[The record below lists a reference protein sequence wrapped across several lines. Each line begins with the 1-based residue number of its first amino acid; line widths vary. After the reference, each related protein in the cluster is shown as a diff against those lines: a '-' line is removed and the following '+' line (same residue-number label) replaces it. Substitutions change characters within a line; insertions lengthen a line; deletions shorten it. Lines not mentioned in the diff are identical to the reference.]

1 MLAEVGREGRASV
14 GRRSSYQLLITHQE
28 LSVGTRPAGHRVR
41 KLRSQFIYLWS
52 FLSSPCT
59 RGSFSSPD
67 NVNNERAV
75 SGSGGGTAEQN
86 KASNRRS
93 LLQTQGQHGTMAGI
107 RLVVSAA
114 RWPRDGQPG
123 GKFSGRKVRLGHSH
137 ELFFFF

>member
-1 MLAEVGREGRASV
+1 M
-14 GRRSSYQLLITHQE
+14 GRRSSYQLLIMHQE
-28 LSVGTRPAGHRVR
+28 LSVGTRPARLRVR

-75 SGSGGGTAEQN
+75 SGSGGGAAEQN

-107 RLVVSAA
+107 RPVVSAA
-114 RWPRDGQPG
+114 
-123 GKFSGRKVRLGHSH
+123 
-137 ELFFFF
+137 